1 MRNRSFSVLI
11 FFGIVSYFVS
21 VYSVKADLGISIYE
35 YMDYRVFL
43 ADWFRLKKSM
53 YPRFSHRTFAQK
65 AEIKS
70 SGYFTEVTGGLRN
83 LSKGKIPG
91 FSRALELDD
100 REHAFFER
108 LVSFNDAKS
117 SQAKQL
123 LYEQVLKALPS
134 RAQQVKLTQMEYFS
148 KWYYVAVR
156 EALSVI
162 PVSGDCEALA
172 AALHPPITAAQARG
186 ALKLLERLSLIERD
200 PGGVWRARHA
210 ALLGKR
216 DEATA
221 VLMRAFQGEMI
232 GRARDA
238 LETVPQAHRDISTVT
253 MSISPG
259 GFGRLKGAIEDFRK
273 RVRDIVRSDTG
284 EDRVIQLNIQVFPL
298 TRFDHLPI
306 PPAEEAHAPA

>member
-1 MRNRSFSVLI
+1 MN
-11 FFGIVSYFVS
+11 
-21 VYSVKADLGISIYE
+21 ANLGISIFE
-35 YMDYRVFL
+35 YLDYREFL

-53 YPRFSHRTFAQK
+53 NPRFSHRIFAQK

-70 SGYFTEVTGGLRN
+70 SGYLSEVTGGLRN

-91 FSRALELDD
+91 FARAMGLEE
-100 REHAFFER
+100 RERAFLER
-108 LVSFNDAKS
+108 LVAFNDAKS
-117 SQAKQL
+117 GQVKQL

-134 RAQQVKLTQMEYFS
+134 RAQQVKLSQMEYFS

-210 ALLGKR
+210 ELLGKR
-216 DEATA
+216 DEASA
-221 VLMRAFQGEMI
+221 VLIRAYQGEMI
-232 GRARDA
+232 GRARNA

-259 GFGRLKGAIEDFRK
+259 GLGRIKGAIEDFRN
-273 RVRDIVRSDTG
+273 RVREIVRSDAG
-284 EDRVIQLNIQVFPL
+284 EDRVVQLNIQVFPL
-298 TRFDHLPI
+298 TGFGHLPI
-306 PPAEEAHAPA
+306 PPTGEAHAPV

>member
-1 MRNRSFSVLI
+1 M
-11 FFGIVSYFVS
+11 GYFLS
-21 VYSVKADLGISIYE
+21 VYSVKANLGISLYD
-35 YMDYRVFL
+35 YMDYRAFL

-53 YPRFSHRTFAQK
+53 NPRFSHRIFAQK

-70 SGYFTEVTGGLRN
+70 SGYFSEVTGGLRN

-91 FSRALELDD
+91 FARALELDE
-100 REHAFFER
+100 RERAFLER
-108 LVSFNDAKS
+108 LVAFNDAKS

-123 LYEQVLKALPS
+123 LYGQVLKALPS
-134 RAQQVKLTQMEYFS
+134 RAQQVKLPQMEYFS

-162 PVSGDCEALA
+162 PVSGDCNALA
-172 AALHPPITAAQARG
+172 AALHPPITTAQARG

-200 PGGVWRARHA
+200 PGGVWRARHT

-238 LETVPQAHRDISTVT
+238 LETVPQAYRDISTVT
-253 MSISPG
+253 MSISSRG
-259 GFGRLKGAIEDFRK
+259 LGRLKGAIEDFRK
-273 RVRDIVRSDTG
+273 HVRDIVRSDSG

-298 TRFDHLPI
+298 TRFGHLPV
-306 PPAEEAHAPA
+306 PPAEEAHAPV